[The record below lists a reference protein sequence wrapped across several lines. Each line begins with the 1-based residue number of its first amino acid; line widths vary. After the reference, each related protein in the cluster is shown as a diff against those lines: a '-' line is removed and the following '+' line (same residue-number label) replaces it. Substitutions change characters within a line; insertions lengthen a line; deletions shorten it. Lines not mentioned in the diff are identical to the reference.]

1 MQQTARNH
9 EQQNI
14 QTLVKAFL
22 IYPHQL
28 FEPLPH
34 FEADLVCVIE
44 DELFFN
50 QYTFHKQKLAYH
62 RATMKRYFDLIPHKN
77 KLYIEAVDQES
88 KTERL
93 FGFLKEKNIHSIR
106 YFDTVD
112 YLLERRITRYC
123 KKYNISS
130 EKLESPNFLCTN
142 KLIQEYFG
150 KKKKYFFTS
159 FYIDERK
166 RNSIMLDA
174 LGEPLGG
181 KWTFDNENRNK
192 MPKGTVIP
200 EVPKVPS
207 TTYIEE
213 AKAYVEHNYASNY
226 GHLNQWHYPVD
237 RTAALQWLDDFLS
250 RRFANY
256 GIYQDAI
263 VPGEGTLFHSILTP
277 MLNVGMISPKDILD
291 KSIAFALQNQ
301 IPINSLEGFV
311 RQVMGWREYIRAVYV
326 TKGVEE
332 RTKNF
337 FNHKRKIPTSF
348 WNGTTGIPPIDDA
361 VKRLNDSA
369 YNHHIERLMVIGNF
383 MALCEF
389 DPDEVYRWFMEMFID
404 AYDWVMVPNVYGMSQ
419 FADGGIMSTK
429 PYISGSNYILKMS
442 NYSKGPWCAIWD
454 GLFWRFID
462 LHREFFLKNPRLS
475 MMVRTFDKMG
485 AQKQQEHLLT
495 AEKYLNDL

>member
-1 MQQTARNH
+1 M
-9 EQQNI
+9 
-14 QTLVKAFL
+14 KAFL

-28 FEPLPH
+28 FEPLPQ
-34 FEADLVCVIE
+34 FDADLIFVIE
-44 DELFFN
+44 DDLFFN
-50 QYTFHKQKLAYH
+50 QYTFHKQKIAYH
-62 RATMKRYFDLIPHKN
+62 RATMQRYFSLIPHEN
-77 KLYIEAVDQES
+77 KKYISAIDRES
-88 KTERL
+88 KTEHL
-93 FGFLKEKNIHSIR
+93 FGWLNNEKINEICT
-106 YFDTVD
+106 FDTVD
-112 YLLERRITRYC
+112 YLLERRINRYC
-123 KKYNISS
+123 KKYNISR
-130 EKLESPNFLCTN
+130 EKLESPNFLCTD
-142 KLIQEYFG
+142 KIIQEYFS

-166 RNSIMLDA
+166 RNNTMLDA

-192 MPKGTVIP
+192 MPKGTIIP
-200 EVPKVPS
+200 KLPKIEPS
-207 TTYIEE
+207 HYLEE
-213 AKAYVEHNYASNY
+213 AKQYTEKHYPKNY
-226 GHLNQWHYPVD
+226 GNLQQWHYPID
-237 RTAALQWLDDFLS
+237 RPSALQWLDDFLIK
-250 RRFANY
+250 RFTNY
-256 GIYQDAI
+256 GVYQDAI
-263 VPGEGTLFHSILTP
+263 VPGEGSLFHSILTP
-277 MLNVGMISPKDILD
+277 MLNVGMISPQDILD
-291 KSIAFALQNQ
+291 KSIAFAMRHN

-337 FNHKRKIPTSF
+337 FGHSRKIPESF

-361 VKRLNDSA
+361 VKRLNDTA
-369 YNHHIERLMVIGNF
+369 YNHHIERLMVVGNF

-442 NYSKGPWCAIWD
+442 NYSKGPWCEIWD

-462 LHREFFLKNPRLS
+462 LHRDFFLKNPRLS
-475 MMVRTFDKMG
+475 MMVRTFDKMDSS
-485 AQKQQEHLLT
+485 KQVNHLKV
-495 AEKYLNDL
+495 AEQYLDKLSIPVPAL